1 MRCRPHALRKKENEE
16 GYPPPQFT
24 VESQRVWDR
33 EGLGQSPSG
42 VRGVASASAKN
53 VSDFAAFYIRKPN
66 RRNGT
71 VGARHDLQ
79 PWALLLT
86 AKPIEILFGDQTRM
100 DTKTMY

>member
-1 MRCRPHALRKKENEE
+1 MPPACTEKENEE

-24 VESQRVWDR
+24 VESQSSPR
-33 EGLGQSPSG
+33 EVLGQSPSG

-53 VSDFAAFYIRKPN
+53 VSDFAAFYTRKPN